1 MVRWAVVLGVVVI
14 IALVYYLWRTRRGG
28 RMRAGHKRCTRCFRA
43 VEQLRPYMD
52 GRREFWVCDMC
63 SAELDFSHAV
73 KVDLPK
79 A

>member
-1 MVRWAVVLGVVVI
+1 MRLPLVLLVI
-14 IALVYYLWRTRRGG
+14 LIIVIAYFMLRRRRGG

-73 KVDLPK
+73 QVDLPK
-79 A
+79 T